1 MVAPVQGL
9 PVPADLTKAGT
20 HAISEARVVNFI
32 LSGEGNT
39 VCSGDSTQVDSFYM
53 SQGPQ

>member
-32 LSGEGNT
+32 LSGEGNI